1 MKYVKYR
8 AEAQGGDDNVFWVT
22 MSDLLLGLVVVFL
35 VLFVFAITGFTQNKV
50 NEQEKQYEV
59 TEKIAKEL
67 EKNNIKVDVDKF
79 SGRIKISDLELFALN
94 SAELSPKG
102 RAYMSKFVPVYL
114 NTVMKDPEVR
124 KNITRIIIEGHTDS
138 QAFAKVS
145 EVVPEDIELT
155 SFSILFARL
164 KGNLQEFYNGA
175 KKIDSLQDGNKVLIC
190 ESCSHHQIEDD
201 IARVKIPN
209 WLRKKT
215 GRQIEFVY
223 HSGHDFPENLHE
235 A

>member
-138 QAFAKVS
+138 QAFA
-145 EVVPEDIELT
+145 
-155 SFSILFARL
+155 
-164 KGNLQEFYNGA
+164 GA
-175 KKIDSLQDGNKVLIC
+175 KSDEEKYFKNMDLSLKRASAVAQYIVFSDFLGKHAYEKDLFKLLSVEGKGPSEPVIVNGKEDYAKSRRVELKLMFKDKSVLDAI
-190 ESCSHHQIEDD
+190 
-201 IARVKIPN
+201 
-209 WLRKKT
+209 KK
-215 GRQIEFVY
+215 
-223 HSGHDFPENLHE
+223 
-235 A
+235 